1 MNENDEKLNN
11 PIILRYI
18 DILESCG
25 AKLINKVYDPV
36 NFGNIL
42 VDYSINSIRFR
53 LILDRSKWSVTITK
67 LVDSYMEYDIEVIRA
82 LIEDEALDD
91 LNNWS
96 IEDKLI
102 FLEKHINDILFLYS
116 PDQIDNTLIQLKDIS
131 MKYLRRLLP
140 TLYK

>member
-1 MNENDEKLNN
+1 M
-11 PIILRYI
+11 
-18 DILESCG
+18 
-25 AKLINKVYDPV
+25 V
-36 NFGNIL
+36 
-42 VDYSINSIRFR
+42 SIRFR
-53 LILDRSKWSVTITK
+53 LILDRSKWSITIAKPVYSDT
-67 LVDSYMEYDIEVIRA
+67 DYDIVVIRA
-82 LIEDEALDD
+82 LIEDQALDD

-131 MKYLRRLLP
+131 MKYLRKLLP